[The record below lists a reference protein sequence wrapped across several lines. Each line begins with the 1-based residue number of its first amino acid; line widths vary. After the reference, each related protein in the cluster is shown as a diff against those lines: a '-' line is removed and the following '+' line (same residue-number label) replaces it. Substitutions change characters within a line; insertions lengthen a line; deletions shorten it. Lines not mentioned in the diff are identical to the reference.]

1 MGRDLTVTSRYVASN
16 ILRLPQGS
24 LIWRYVYIM
33 LVFQFSGLV
42 HVVGDVAAGNDIKSA
57 GAMRWFSMQALGFM
71 IEDGVAALWRT
82 VSGRRDD
89 EGKLWQKVLGFLWVI
104 TWMVWSMPVWTY
116 PISRASQGEGILP
129 FSIIQVLSGKG
140 A

>member
-1 MGRDLTVTSRYVASN
+1 MGRDLTVTSRYIASN

-57 GAMRWFSMQALGFM
+57 GAMQWFSMQALGFM
-71 IEDGVAALWRT
+71 IEDGGAALWRT

-89 EGKLWQKVLGFLWVI
+89 EGKLWQKGLGFFWVV

-116 PISRASQGEGILP
+116 PISRA
-129 FSIIQVLSGKG
+129 
-140 A
+140 